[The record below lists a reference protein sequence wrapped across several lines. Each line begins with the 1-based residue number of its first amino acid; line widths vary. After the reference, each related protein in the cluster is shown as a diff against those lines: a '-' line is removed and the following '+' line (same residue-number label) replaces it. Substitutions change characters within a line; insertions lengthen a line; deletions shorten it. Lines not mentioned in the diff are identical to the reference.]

1 MVILAAVKKEG
12 TRALRQ
18 EWLLE
23 NKNGYLAQPSF
34 EAAVALTA
42 EFMKISPV
50 MAAQVV
56 EKWVA
61 GEKSSVAEFK
71 RRFNDD
77 FDELMLKLRWD
88 KFRFSFR
95 LAVKALID
103 EVESKPKVTWDDSAF
118 VKWNLDV
125 QQKVDAEMP
134 PWMRTKTYLEFRRS
148 IERDATAAASL

>member
-1 MVILAAVKKEG
+1 MAAGE
-12 TRALRQ
+12 Q
-18 EWLLE
+18 EWIL
-23 NKNGYLAQPSF
+23 GT
-34 EAAVALTA
+34 AVLRGSCNFDRRVY
-42 EFMKISPV
+42 EVSPV

-56 EKWVA
+56 EKRVA

-95 LAVKALID
+95 LAVNALID
-103 EVESKPKVTWDDSAF
+103 EVESKPKVTGDDSALA
-118 VKWNLDV
+118 KWDLDV

-134 PWMRTKTYLEFRRS
+134 PWMRTKTYLELRRS
-148 IERDATAAASL
+148 IERRDAGQFLIHR